1 VTAARKA
8 PFRGT
13 GASITSAP
21 SWELTPR
28 QLCDFELVATGAFAP
43 LKSFMGQVDYESV
56 CGQMRLGNGTLW
68 PIPVMLDVPADV
80 VRSAARRGT
89 LVLKDHDGTALAT
102 LSVEEAWRP
111 DHRTEAQDVL
121 GTTQISHP
129 WVHHL
134 LRETHPWYVS
144 GQLSV
149 LRLPTRHGL
158 SLPVHTPEQVKAEF
172 DRRGWR
178 RVVAFNTR
186 NPMHGAHRALVLR
199 AAEVEDANI
208 LIHPVIGPTRP
219 GDIPG
224 QIRARCYEAIMRT
237 LPPDRAMVSLLPLAM
252 RMAGPREA
260 LWHAIVRRNYGATA
274 FVVGRD
280 HAGPGTAADGR
291 RFYDPYEAQ
300 SLVARHQEE
309 LGIHVLAAREL
320 WYVDGLGYLPDE
332 EIPPGRPMM
341 RVSGTKVRELLVA
354 GADIPAWLMPP
365 EVAAELR
372 RAFPCPR

>member
-1 VTAARKA
+1 VTAARTQ
-8 PFRGT
+8 PLRET
-13 GASITSAP
+13 VTSISSEP

-28 QLCDFELVATGAFAP
+28 QRCDFELIATGAFAP
-43 LKSFMGQVDYESV
+43 LTTFMGKVDYESV
-56 CGQMRLGNGTLW
+56 RGQMRLDNGALW
-68 PIPVMLDVPADV
+68 PIPVMLDLPGDV

-89 LVLKDHDGTALAT
+89 LTLKDHDGTALAV
-102 LSVEEAWRP
+102 LNLEEAWRP
-111 DHRTEAQDVL
+111 DRRAEAHSVL
-121 GTTQISHP
+121 GTTQTSHP
-129 WVHHL
+129 WVQHL

-144 GQLSV
+144 GALSV
-149 LRLPTRHGL
+149 LRLPIHSGL
-158 SLPVHTPEQVKAEF
+158 ALPVHTPEQVKAEF

-199 AAEVEDANI
+199 AAQAESANI

-224 QIRARCYEAIMRT
+224 PIRARCYQAVMRT

-260 LWHAIVRRNYGATA
+260 LWHAIVRRNFGATA

-280 HAGPGTAADGR
+280 HAGPGVAADGR

-300 SLVARHQEE
+300 HLVARHQEE
-309 LGIHVLAAREL
+309 LGIRVVAAREL
-320 WYVDGLGYLPDE
+320 WYVDGLGYLPEE
-332 EIPPGRPMM
+332 EIPPGRQAM
-341 RVSGTKVRELLVA
+341 RVSGTKVRELLAA
-354 GADIPAWLMPP
+354 GAEIPAWLMPP
-365 EVAAELR
+365 EAAAELR